1 MNMRAEG
8 SISNRDAQRLIKKT
22 LGDKGY
28 GKFVKP
34 DYDNDTSYF
43 DMRKFRSALAG
54 AASGDSGDPKAEIVQ
69 EKAWEAERA
78 APRNPA
84 TGNVSHVSEQMKH
97 LDKTVGEPSKQ
108 TYPYNQRPTQG
119 FKERDP
125 GRSDRVYY
133 LDPLLDPS
141 QTPQKGLPPRTFD
154 GGYQTLRGVEK
165 PYDKSVEKKKK
176 GKGAGKPKGLLLDD
190 EQKKG
195 LIY

>member
-125 GRSDRVYY
+125 GR
-133 LDPLLDPS
+133 
-141 QTPQKGLPPRTFD
+141 KGLPPRTFD

-165 PYDKSVEKKKK
+165 PYDKSVEKNKK